1 WDMHPDSAAAP
12 LSWHAWGSTQT
23 FALARAGKQL
33 NRPEWVESARR
44 EANTFYARL
53 LAGEMV
59 SEWGVLPSSY
69 PQIAY
74 GIDSMTQGL
83 LAVYGATGD
92 DKYAHLAGLTAGWF
106 YGNNSAGFAMY
117 DPATGRGYDGLMG
130 PSEFRVNRNSGAEST
145 IEALMTLQ
153 AVGADPVAR
162 RYLTYRPQSG
172 NSWQVLE
179 AE

>member
-1 WDMHPDSAAAP
+1 AADS
-12 LSWHAWGSTQT
+12 
-23 FALARAGKQL
+23 
-33 NRPEWVESARR
+33 
-44 EANTFYARL
+44 FYTRL
-53 LAGEMV
+53 LAGPMV
-59 SEWGVLPSSY
+59 GEWGVLPFAY

-74 GIDSMTQGL
+74 GLNSMTQGYIAL
-83 LAVYGATGD
+83 HQATGD
-92 DKYAHLAGLTAGWF
+92 DTYGRLAGLTAGWF
-106 YGNNSAGFAMY
+106 YGNNAAHFAMY